1 MVGVSAQPLPNDMFT
16 WHGNIK
22 APEGSQ
28 WKGVVLHFEMNI
40 PRDYPVSPPSI
51 KLFNTI
57 PHPNIFGSTLCLDMT
72 QSDSKGWSV
81 AYTIESVL
89 IQLQSFLFHAKKMN
103 DEKEDEKQAIK
114 NIIEKANDFQCE
126 MCRHKGPL

>member
-1 MVGVSAQPLPNDMFT
+1 M
-16 WHGNIK
+16 
-22 APEGSQ
+22 
-28 WKGVVLHFEMNI
+28 
-40 PRDYPVSPPSI
+40 
-51 KLFNTI
+51 
-57 PHPNIFGSTLCLDMT
+57 DMT